1 MVGVAWQLGFTT
13 WCPLI
18 AFWQV
23 SHGIVNRSW
32 RQAFEV
38 GIPIF
43 ISDSGLVCHSDRY
56 AGYRLLFLVQ
66 NLNG

>member
-1 MVGVAWQLGFTT
+1 MIGVAWQLGFTT

-18 AFWQV
+18 AFWQL
-23 SHGIVNRSW
+23 SHGIVNRPW
-32 RQAFEV
+32 CQAFEV

-43 ISDSGLVCHSDRY
+43 ISDSCLVFYCYRY
-56 AGYRLLFLVQ
+56 AGYCLLFLVQ

>member
-13 WCPLI
+13 WRAFI
-18 AFWQV
+18 AFWQL
-23 SHGIVNRSW
+23 SHRIMNRSW
-32 RQAFEV
+32 CQAFEV

-43 ISDSGLVCHSDRY
+43 IRYSTLVFNCYRY
-56 AGYRLLFLVQ
+56 AGYCLLFLVQ

>member
-1 MVGVAWQLGFTT
+1 MISVTWQLGFTT

-18 AFWQV
+18 AFWQL
-23 SHGIVNRSW
+23 SHRIVNRPW
-32 RQAFEV
+32 RQALKV

-43 ISDSGLVCHSDRY
+43 IRYGTLVFNFYRY
-56 AGYRLLFLVQ
+56 AGYCLLFLVQ

>member
-1 MVGVAWQLGFTT
+1 M
-13 WCPLI
+13 
-18 AFWQV
+18 
-23 SHGIVNRSW
+23 NRSW

-43 ISDSGLVCHSDRY
+43 IRYGTLVFNCYRY
-56 AGYRLLFLVQ
+56 AGYCLLFLVQ